1 MKRRKQ
7 AIIALSA
14 LLLCAECC
22 SFYMFK
28 KHRPST
34 AVLQPQAQ
42 RQITFPGNIHRTINF
57 LDTADFRKRPQAC
70 VYSWAKETT
79 TPAEME
85 RLLNG
90 FGIRNINNKAHLLC
104 TILYCNRD
112 EVAYSLK
119 AENIYGI
126 LVITNDEQGYMYTQL
141 FRRNGAHFDHLRAF
155 DAKIWRLYC
164 KMQDDIAKVLSGRK
178 TDLGYSVNIGFK
190 ESTYKE
196 ARRGLE
202 TDLLQE
208 AIDKALDTL
217 ATVTEMPLSPD
228 Q

>member
-1 MKRRKQ
+1 MKKRKQ
-7 AIIALSA
+7 ALIALLA
-14 LLLCAECC
+14 LLLCAGGW

-28 KHRPST
+28 KPRSST

-42 RQITFPGNIHRTINF
+42 RQIVFPGNIHRTINF

-85 RLLNG
+85 QLLNG
-90 FGIRNINNKAHLLC
+90 FGIKDINNKARLLC

-126 LVITNDEQGYMYTQL
+126 LVISNDEQGYMYTQL
-141 FRRNGAHFDHLRAF
+141 FRRNGVQFDHLTQF
-155 DAKIWRLYC
+155 DAKIWRFYC
-164 KMQDDIAKVLSGRK
+164 DERDDVAKILSGRNK
-178 TDLGYSVNIGFK
+178 NLGYAVYITFK
-190 ESTYKE
+190 ASTYKE
-196 ARRGLE
+196 ARKGLK
-202 TDLLQE
+202 TDLFQE
-208 AIDKALDTL
+208 AIDRELNKVSAPLVPALG
-217 ATVTEMPLSPD
+217 S
-228 Q
+228 